1 MSSTPSNS
9 HPAPGS
15 RPSTEPSLPPNQDLV
30 LLFTALHAA
39 CDAEVVR
46 RIGADGFGDLRPA
59 HGYVFQH
66 LVPGPVTISELAR
79 KLGMTAQGASKLVIE
94 LEGFGYVARQTDPA
108 DRRNHTVSLTAR
120 GWSAIEAGRAARA
133 AVTAQLREALGEDAA
148 DALVT
153 SLQRLAERTGGL
165 RTLLAR
171 RLRPGL

>member
-1 MSSTPSNS
+1 MVSTPSE
-9 HPAPGS
+9 PALAPD
-15 RPSTEPSLPPNQDLV
+15 QDLV

-46 RIGADGFGDLRPA
+46 RIAADGFGDLRPA

-66 LVPGPVTISELAR
+66 LVPGPIRISDLAT

-94 LEGFGYVARQTDPA
+94 LEGYGYVARRTDPA
-108 DRRNHTVSLTAR
+108 DRRSHTVTLTER
-120 GWSAIEAGRAARA
+120 GWAAIEAGRMARA
-133 AVTAQLREALGEDAA
+133 AVTAQLRETLGEPAA

-153 SLQRLAERTGGL
+153 SLQQLAEQTGGL